1 MAVDLSRVQTHHDLR
16 LRDKLT
22 VDQGVQRA
30 LERLHERWAGWGF
43 GGRRNLLTGALRLTR
58 SMAPDIADALAASK
72 AAIGYDNPIELY
84 VRPEPVFN
92 AFCMRDPAGHVVI
105 GLSSHLLESFS
116 PAELQFVIGHE
127 LGHAAFDH
135 FGIPMPA
142 TATIED
148 MAGVMVSRPTALDL
162 FLWCR
167 AAELSADRIGLMC
180 TQDPESAASS
190 FFKLASGLSSPRVQS
205 DLEAFASQV
214 DSLASTPEARA
225 EPRDEDATLDCFLTH
240 PYSPVRVRA
249 LLAFSKSQAYRQ
261 LTGLGQDGL
270 ADQDVAAII
279 DRDFSL
285 MEPTY
290 LDEKSV
296 QSELMRKM
304 LYQAGVLVAAANGQ
318 IVEAEIEALRALLGD
333 RVDDKTASEDPAV
346 IAGQFA
352 GLAKEALEQAPFA
365 ERVRLVQHLTIVA
378 AADGEV
384 DDDELAE
391 MTRIA
396 GTLKV
401 PADIIHQTLQAAKHP
416 MD

>member
-1 MAVDLSRVQTHHDLR
+1 
-16 LRDKLT
+16 
-22 VDQGVQRA
+22 
-30 LERLHERWAGWGF
+30 
-43 GGRRNLLTGALRLTR
+43 
-58 SMAPDIADALAASK
+58 MAPDIADALAASK
-72 AAIGYDNPIELY
+72 EAIGYEQPIELY
-84 VRPEPVFN
+84 VRPEPMFN

-105 GLSSHLLESFS
+105 GLSSHLLESFT

-135 FGIPMPA
+135 FAIPMPA

-167 AAELSADRIGLMC
+167 AAELSADRIGLLC
-180 TQDPESAASS
+180 TRDPESAASS
-190 FFKLASGLSSPRVQS
+190 FFKLASGLASPRVQS

-225 EPRDEDATLDCFLTH
+225 EPRDEDATLDCFSTH

-249 LLAFSKSQAYRQ
+249 LLAFSRSRAYSQ
-261 LTGLGQDGL
+261 LTGLANAGL
-270 ADQDVAAII
+270 ADADVAAII
-279 DRDFSL
+279 DRDFAL

-296 QSELMRKM
+296 LAELMRKL
-304 LYQAGVLVAAANGQ
+304 LYHAGVLVAAANGQ
-318 IVEAEIEALRALLGD
+318 IVEAEIEALRALLGE
-333 RVDDKTASEDPAV
+333 RVDDKTTQADPAAMA
-346 IAGQFA
+346 IEFA
-352 GLAKEALEQAPFA
+352 KLAKEGVEQVDFA
-365 ERVRLVQHLTIVA
+365 ERARLVQHLTIVA
-378 AADGEV
+378 AADGQV

-391 MTRIA
+391 MARIA
-396 GTLKV
+396 TSLEV
-401 PADIIHQTLQAAKHP
+401 PAEVIHQTLQAAKHP